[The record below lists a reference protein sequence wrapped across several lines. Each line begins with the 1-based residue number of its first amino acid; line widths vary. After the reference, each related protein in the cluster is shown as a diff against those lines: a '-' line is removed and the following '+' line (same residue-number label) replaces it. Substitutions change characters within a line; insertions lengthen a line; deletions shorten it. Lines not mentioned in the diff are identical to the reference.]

1 MFPDGNRTRF
11 FPFPRDALALL
22 SYRCDN
28 RSASARPKTTTD
40 KRRVGSPAV
49 CAAGAGFEPARGFP
63 LTDNPNSAARRKVLA
78 PGHVGAQSI
87 RWTSGMIDRRHS
99 VPGIEA
105 FARRQQPLMLPHK
118 TVCPPI
124 LADNRSTSAHL
135 KWSGSRDLHPNRP
148 LHRRRCCCYT
158 TILAEWR
165 PRQDLHLR
173 PPPSHGGALI

>member
-11 FPFPRDALALL
+11 FPFTRDALALL

-63 LTDNPNSAARRKVLA
+63 LTDNPNSTARRKILA
-78 PGHVGAQSI
+78 HGHIGAQSI
-87 RWTSGMIDRRHS
+87 RWTSDAIDRRHS
-99 VPGIEA
+99 VPGIEPG
-105 FARRQQPLMLPHK
+105 PLRLYPK
-118 TVCPPI
+118 TVRPPI
-124 LADNRSTSAHL
+124 LADNRSTSAHRN
-135 KWSGSRDLHPNRP
+135 WSGSRDLHPDCP

-158 TILAEWR
+158 TILENGVHGR
-165 PRQDLHLR
+165 NCTCDLQLR
-173 PPPSHGGALI
+173 TLALYSH